1 MRAGAQRLLDWFDAG
16 MLTRPDHTRPNLVA
30 LSRAMLSLSGVPDV
44 ALDASALRLADAV
57 GRHEHYVFVLCD
69 GIGMDLVE
77 TLPADS
83 FLRRHLALE
92 LQATFP
98 SSTAPALT
106 SLATGLWPVQHA
118 VPFWWTRL
126 QEHDLTATILKYVE
140 RFSERPLQEFGV
152 ERDAAFP
159 APCALPVMQRDVV
172 AVLPGYIAGST
183 TSGYLYAGAA
193 VVPYEHLSDA
203 TDAIAG
209 RAGAA
214 TAPTYTYWYIPHVD
228 AAEHEHGTRS
238 SKVRRV
244 LTHVDHALRDLARTL
259 AGQARLVVTADHG
272 LTDIAPGGKRSIG
285 GRDPIMRH
293 LAAPPAGEP
302 RVPSFNVREGHGEAF
317 VGAFEQAY
325 GDEWALIS
333 IEEAHEMG
341 LLGPEA
347 ISSASRARLGDFIA
361 LSAGATELAYD
372 AKAEGLHGSHG
383 ALTAAEMRIP
393 LVLA

>member
-1 MRAGAQRLLDWFDAG
+1 MGAGAQRLLDWFDAG
-16 MLTRPDHTRPNLVA
+16 VLLRPDHTRPNLVA
-30 LSRAMLSLSGVPDV
+30 VSHAMLSLCGARDV
-44 ALDASALRLADAV
+44 ALDAPARMLSDAV

-77 TLPADS
+77 TLAPDS
-83 FLRRHLALE
+83 FLRRHLAIE

-106 SLATGLWPVQHA
+106 SLATRLWPVQHA

-126 QEHDLTATILKYVE
+126 PEHDLTATILKYVE

-152 ERDAAFP
+152 EPNAAFP
-159 APCALPVMQRDVV
+159 APCALPLMQRSAA
-172 AVLPGYIAGST
+172 AVLPAYIAGST
-183 TSGYLYAGAA
+183 TSRYLYEGAR
-193 VVPYEHLSDA
+193 VVAYKHLRGA
-203 TDAIAG
+203 IDAIDEHVSM
-209 RAGAA
+209 A

-238 SKVRRV
+238 PKVRRV
-244 LTHVDHALRDLARTL
+244 LTHVDHALRDLARSL
-259 AGQARLVVTADHG
+259 AGQARLVLTADHG

-285 GRDPIMRH
+285 ERDRIMEH
-293 LAAPPAGEP
+293 LLAPPAGEP
-302 RVPSFNVREGHGEAF
+302 RVPSFSVREGHGEAF
-317 VGAFEQAY
+317 VAAFEQEY

-333 IEEAHEMG
+333 IDEAHEMG
-341 LLGPEA
+341 LFGPEA
-347 ISSASRARLGDFIA
+347 ISEAARPRLGDFIA
-361 LSAGATELAYD
+361 LSASATEIAYD
-372 AKAEGLHGSHG
+372 AKPEGLHGSHG